1 MKFSTRIDKNLSAE
15 QLFDSVADFDKIE
28 RMLIRRGV
36 AVSRAD
42 DMPDG
47 ARAWNLAFDWRGQ
60 RRGLRLVLVQFD
72 RPEKLA
78 LTGESVPFELRIDI
92 AVVALAR
99 NRSRLNFEL
108 EVKPRNMRARLVLQT
123 AKLGKA
129 QIDRKLEAKV
139 SGFVDDA
146 TS

>member
-1 MKFSTRIDKNLSAE
+1 MKFSSRIDKNIPAE
-15 QLFDSVADFDKIE
+15 HLFDSVADFDKLE

-36 AVSRAD
+36 SVQRAD
-42 DMPDG
+42 DMQDG
-47 ARAWNLAFDWRGQ
+47 RRGWNLAFDWRGQ
-60 RRGLRLVLVQFD
+60 RRDLRLVLVQFD
-72 RPEKLA
+72 RPEKFA
-78 LTGESVPFELRIDI
+78 LTGESTPFELRIDI

-99 NRSRLNFEL
+99 DRSRLIFEL

-123 AKLGKA
+123 AKLGKT

-139 SGFVDDA
+139 ARFVDDA